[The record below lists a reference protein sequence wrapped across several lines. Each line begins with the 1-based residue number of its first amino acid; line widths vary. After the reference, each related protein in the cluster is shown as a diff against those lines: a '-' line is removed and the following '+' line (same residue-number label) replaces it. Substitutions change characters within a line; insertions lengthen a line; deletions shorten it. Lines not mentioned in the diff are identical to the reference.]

1 MSVILRI
8 YSTNYLIYEIK
19 LAESSHRSNAISSM
33 IYWERRSD
41 YIAVSLQV
49 RANKNTARW
58 FLSDKNKISNIVLL
72 TLTIPYGTTL
82 NVETNDSNDND
93 TSDNIY
99 GDSVNRYQR

>member
-1 MSVILRI
+1 
-8 YSTNYLIYEIK
+8 
-19 LAESSHRSNAISSM
+19 M

-49 RANKNTARW
+49 PANKYTSRW
-58 FLSDKNKISNIVLL
+58 FLSDKNKISNIVLF
-72 TLTIPYGTTL
+72 TLTIPYGTI

-99 GDSVNRYQR
+99 GDSVNQYQR